1 MLAQGDSGYCYIP
14 YDYLESDDL
23 CNTAWTVKKLG
34 VATMGNDGW
43 DDEDD
48 VNYLEEDDDDNDDD
62 DEEDA
67 DIEELEEE
75 DETDDE

>member
-48 VNYLEEDDDDNDDD
+48 VNYLEDDDDNDDD